1 MQGRPM
7 AAQRRFNSANL
18 LFLSINGMIGSAWLF
33 APLYSARLAG
43 SNVIWAWLLGGAATI
58 LIALTFAELS
68 TLLPIAGGSARL
80 AELSHGKL
88 TAFIMSWITWLSS
101 VTMAPIETQAVLQY
115 SATYFPGLMHQV
127 NGTPILTHL
136 GLVWAVIILLSLC
149 ILNVASLRTFISV
162 NRILFLFKMGVIV
175 ATVACLM
182 HTRFVPANFTV
193 PSDSA
198 STWRGIFAA
207 IATGGIAFAFTGFK
221 HAVELAGE
229 AQAPQRSIPIA
240 IIGSVC
246 VCLLLYIA
254 LQIAFIGAILPS
266 ELAAGWSKLQFS
278 GDLGPFVG
286 LAVAL
291 GITYLVIALYI
302 DAAVS
307 PLGAGFIYVT
317 STARLVFA
325 MSKNGYLPRFLT
337 TLNRTNMPVN
347 AIAFNFIIGLSL
359 FIPLPGWQNMVSFLV
374 SAMVIS
380 YAMGPIALIAL
391 RKNLPFHKRNFRLPC
406 AYSLCI
412 IAFYC
417 CNLITYWTGWQT
429 LSKLAI
435 GVAIG
440 LIVLLIHVY
449 RTRQTKAIGA
459 RGLWWLLPYLLGLLF
474 LSYCGSFGG
483 IGIISFGKDFLLM
496 AVFSL
501 FIFWL
506 AIATRQKDSQQSFD
520 HYQRIFDDEM
530 TAKIP

>member
-1 MQGRPM
+1 MTP
-7 AAQRRFNSANL
+7 QRRFNSANL

-33 APLYSARLAG
+33 APLYAAKLAG
-43 SNVIWAWLLGGAATI
+43 SNVIWAWILGGVATI

-88 TAFIMSWITWLSS
+88 TAFIISWITWLSS
-101 VTMAPIETQAVLQY
+101 VTMAPIESQAVLQY
-115 SATYFPGLMHQV
+115 SATYFPGLIHQV
-127 NGTPILTHL
+127 NNTPILTHL
-136 GLVWAVIILLSLC
+136 GLVWAVIILLALC
-149 ILNVASLRTFISV
+149 VLNVASFRAFIGV
-162 NRILFLFKMGVIV
+162 NRLLFIFKVGVIL
-175 ATVACLM
+175 ATVACLI
-182 HTRFVPANFTV
+182 HVRFVPANFTI
-193 PSDSA
+193 PGDDA

-207 IATGGIAFAFTGFK
+207 IATGGIVFAFTGFK
-221 HAVELAGE
+221 HGVELAGE
-229 AQAPQRSIPIA
+229 AQTPKRSIPIA

-254 LQIAFIGAILPS
+254 LQVAFIGAILPD
-266 ELAAGWSKLQFS
+266 ELAGGWSKLQFS

-286 LAVAL
+286 LAMAL
-291 GITYLVIALYI
+291 GITYLVMALYV

-325 MSKNGYLPRFLT
+325 MSKNGYLPQILT
-337 TLNRTNMPVN
+337 KLNRANMPIA
-347 AIAFNFIIGLSL
+347 AIAFNFIIGLCL

-391 RKNLPFHKRNFRLPC
+391 RKNLPLQKRHFRLPC
-406 AYSLCI
+406 AYSLCL

-417 CNLITYWTGWQT
+417 CNLISYWTGWQT

-435 GVAIG
+435 AVGIG
-440 LIVLLIHVY
+440 LVILLIYVY
-449 RTRQTKAIGA
+449 RTRHQDDAKLDA
-459 RGLWWLLPYLLGLLF
+459 RGLLWLLPYLLGLLF
-474 LSYCGSFGG
+474 FSYCGSFGG
-483 IGIISFGKDFLLM
+483 IGIISFGKDFLLIG
-496 AVFSL
+496 VFSV

-506 AIATRQKDSQQSFD
+506 AIATRQKHSQQSFD
-520 HYQRIFDDEM
+520 RYQHVYDNEM
-530 TAKIP
+530 VTKN

>member
-1 MQGRPM
+1 MNP
-7 AAQRRFNSANL
+7 QRRFNSANL

-33 APLYSARLAG
+33 APLYAARLAG
-43 SNVIWAWLLGGAATI
+43 SNVIWAWLLGGAATV

-68 TLLPIAGGSARL
+68 TLMPIAGGSARL

-88 TAFIMSWITWLSS
+88 TAFIISWITWLSS

-115 SATYFPGLMHQV
+115 SATYFPGLIHQV
-127 NGTPILTHL
+127 NGVPILTHI
-136 GLVWAVIILLSLC
+136 GLAWAVLILLVLC
-149 ILNVASLRTFISV
+149 ILNIASLRTFISV
-162 NRILFLFKMGVIV
+162 NRLLFIFKVGVIL
-175 ATVACLM
+175 ATVACLI
-182 HTRFVPANFTV
+182 HVRFVPANFTI
-193 PSDSA
+193 PGDSA

-221 HAVELAGE
+221 HGVELAGE
-229 AQAPQRSIPIA
+229 AQVPQRSIPIA

-246 VCLLLYIA
+246 ICLLLYIA
-254 LQIAFIGAILPS
+254 LQVAFIGAVLPS
-266 ELAAGWSKLQFS
+266 ELAAGWGQLQFS

-286 LAVAL
+286 LAMAL

-325 MSKNGYLPRFLT
+325 MSKNGYLPHFLAK
-337 TLNRTNMPVN
+337 LNKANMPIA
-347 AIAFNFIIGLSL
+347 AIAFNFIIGLCL

-391 RKNLPFHKRNFRLPC
+391 RKNLPTQKRHFRLPC
-406 AYSLCI
+406 AYSLCF

-417 CNLITYWTGWQT
+417 CTLISYWTGWQT

-435 GVAIG
+435 AVGIG
-440 LIVLLIHVY
+440 LVILLIHVY
-449 RTRQTKAIGA
+449 RTRHQHTTALGV

-474 LSYCGSFGG
+474 FSYCGSFGG
-483 IGIISFGKDFLLM
+483 IGVISFGRDFLLIG
-496 AVFSL
+496 VFSL

-506 AIATRQKDSQQSFD
+506 AIKTRQNHSQQSFD
-520 HYQRIFDDEM
+520 RYQHVFDDEM
-530 TAKIP
+530 RVSTQ